1 MYQRIVVID
10 LMWIALG
17 FGAWYIGLLDAFAQY
32 SRPDFM
38 VLGFLLTVFL
48 AGQIAIWRGNLDL
61 GHWIAQMLVQLAL
74 VCFVLTMANLGVHA
88 DFATAAG
95 KNAVIKEVFLAIAIN
110 ATGVATKSCL
120 ESLIRSLEDA
130 GYETEEV

>member
-1 MYQRIVVID
+1 VYQRIVIID
-10 LMWIALG
+10 VMWVALG
-17 FGAWYIGLLDAFAQY
+17 LGAWYIGLLDAFSQY
-32 SRPDFM
+32 TRPDLI
-38 VLGFLLTVFL
+38 VLGFLLTVFI
-48 AGQIAIWRGNLDL
+48 AGQVAVIRGNLDL
-61 GHWIAQMLVQLAL
+61 AHWIA

-88 DFATAAG
+88 DFTTAAG
-95 KNAVIKEVFLAIAIN
+95 KNAVIKAVFLAIAIN

>member
-1 MYQRIVVID
+1 VYQRIVIID
-10 LMWIALG
+10 VMWVALG
-17 FGAWYIGLLDAFAQY
+17 LGAWYIGLLDAFSQY
-32 SRPDFM
+32 TRPDLI
-38 VLGFLLTVFL
+38 VLGFLLTVFI
-48 AGQIAIWRGNLDL
+48 AGQVAVIRGNLDL
-61 GHWIAQMLVQLAL
+61 AHWIAQMLVQLAL

-88 DFATAAG
+88 DFTTAAG
-95 KNAVIKEVFLAIAIN
+95 KNAVIKAVFLAIAIN